1 MTKPM
6 EEGYVSVPGGRV
18 WYKVVGISDEIP
30 LLVLHGGP
38 GYPHNYLNPLEN
50 LASERPVI
58 FYDQLGCGKSD
69 RPKDPNLW
77 QTQRFVE
84 ELREVQ
90 HSLNL
95 ERVHILGHSWGSML
109 AVEYALTQPAGLE
122 SLVLASPCLN
132 MSRFVEDVTAYR
144 KQLPSE
150 IQDVLDQHE
159 VAGTTD
165 SEEYQEAVMVFYK
178 RHLCRLDP
186 WPEVL
191 GLTMAGAG
199 LEVYHTMWGPS
210 EFFVTGNLA
219 TFDRTSRLHEITLP
233 THFTCGLLD
242 EATPET
248 TAWYQSLIQRA
259 ELTIFEQS
267 SHMPHLE
274 ETERYLHVV
283 QQFLNQVE

>member
-1 MTKPM
+1 M

-38 GYPHNYLNPLEN
+38 GYPHNYLSPLEN

-69 RPKDPNLW
+69 RPKDQNLW
-77 QTQRFVE
+77 QTERFVE

-109 AVEYALTQPAGLE
+109 AVDYALTQPAGLE
-122 SLVLASPCLN
+122 SLILASPCL
-132 MSRFVEDVTAYR
+132 SIQRFLEDVTVYR
-144 KQLPSE
+144 KQLPNE
-150 IQDVLDQHE
+150 IQEVLDKHE
-159 VAGTTD
+159 AAGTTD

-186 WPEVL
+186 WPEAL
-191 GLTMAGAG
+191 ELTMAGAG

-210 EFFVTGNLA
+210 EFFITGNLV
-219 TFDRTSRLHEITLP
+219 TFDHTSRLHEITLP
-233 THFTCGLLD
+233 THFTCGRLD

-248 TAWYQSLIQRA
+248 TAWYQSLIQGA
-259 ELTIFEQS
+259 DLTIFEQS

-283 QQFLNQVE
+283 QQFLNHVE

>member
-38 GYPHNYLNPLEN
+38 GFPHNYLNPLEN

-109 AVEYALTQPAGLE
+109 AVDYALTQPPSLE
-122 SLVLASPCLN
+122 SLVLASPCL
-132 MSRFVEDVTAYR
+132 SIPRFLEDVTAYR

-150 IQDVLDQHE
+150 M
-159 VAGTTD
+159 ASSRT
-165 SEEYQEAVMVFYK
+165 
-178 RHLCRLDP
+178 RHLSHRGQESGRRMRIRRLSFEIKCGSSP
-186 WPEVL
+186 KSVPEKY
-191 GLTMAGAG
+191 AA
-199 LEVYHTMWGPS
+199 
-210 EFFVTGNLA
+210 
-219 TFDRTSRLHEITLP
+219 
-233 THFTCGLLD
+233 
-242 EATPET
+242 
-248 TAWYQSLIQRA
+248 
-259 ELTIFEQS
+259 
-267 SHMPHLE
+267 
-274 ETERYLHVV
+274 
-283 QQFLNQVE
+283 